1 MAKCSR
7 SSAPA
12 RETHARASSNA
23 VLEIRP
29 ALITLASGFFFQS
42 WYTSPD
48 ERAGSR
54 VYAGRARTRGEK
66 ALECRGHVWRR
77 RCCPELYTAKGNSA
91 GGTGPGA

>member
-66 ALECRGHVWRR
+66 VLECRAHVWPRR
-77 RCCPELYTAKGNSA
+77 RLRLGQASSLGYTVVRFR
-91 GGTGPGA
+91 PR